1 MSNISLQGSIR
12 GCRVDA
18 GWANKI
24 QSDRFEN
31 PALMSCPT
39 WNGSDTYG
47 RQVCPDSFNTKNA
60 GCNSPADRIYVEN
73 VLRPQYI
80 EYITLDA
87 QGITGNMFEEDS
99 NQRSTDLRNLKK
111 VTGSTGVGYGG
122 IIATSCGSYRYDDA
136 QAQIAKANAQRA
148 NNQFY
153 NQARTYSDRAASGN
167 HNQFNKY
174 RYAGFSV

>member
-12 GCRVDA
+12 GCRVDS
-18 GWANKI
+18 GWASRI

-31 PALMSCPT
+31 PGLMSCPV

-87 QGITGNMFEEDS
+87 QGITGNMFEEES
-99 NQRSTDLRNLKK
+99 AQRSTDLRSLRK

-122 IIATSCGSYRYDDA
+122 IIATNCGNYRYDDA
-136 QAQIAKANAQRA
+136 QAQIAKAQSMRA

-153 NQARTYSDRAASGN
+153 NEARSYNSRGMSGDRDPTS
-167 HNQFNKY
+167 KY

>member
-1 MSNISLQGSIR
+1 MANISLQGSIR
-12 GCRVDA
+12 GCRVDS
-18 GWANKI
+18 GWASRI

-31 PALMSCPT
+31 PSLMSCPV
-39 WNGSDTYG
+39 WNGSDMYG
-47 RQVCPDSFNTKNA
+47 RQVCPDSYNTKNA

-99 NQRSTDLRNLKK
+99 EKRTKDIMSLRKI
-111 VTGSTGVGYGG
+111 TGSTGTGYGSK
-122 IIATSCGSYRYDDA
+122 ILTPCNNYRYDDA
-136 QAQIAKANAQRA
+136 QKQISKATAARA

-153 NQARTYSDRAASGN
+153 NELRSTKSRQ
-167 HNQFNKY
+167 
-174 RYAGFSV
+174 YAGTSCGARYPGLSV